1 MSYFRCTD
9 KELGYSNFISE
20 EWRGKWSLAD
30 DQKIVIKQGDKG
42 SCVVVWDRVDYLLE
56 TERKL
61 NDEKACRSVTFN
73 RKLI

>member
-42 SCVVVWDRVDYLLE
+42 SCVVVWDSWLSTWDWKEIEGWESLQICY
-56 TERKL
+56 
-61 NDEKACRSVTFN
+61 
-73 RKLI
+73 I